1 VAINE
6 VRLDAGS
13 FPGARLVGNAVQV
26 SLMNGAQFGPN
37 GFISGTISYAT
48 VPMDNL
54 DPSSISVAQYTE
66 SSGWRSRKGSSLVSI
81 IF

>member
-54 DPSSISVAQYTE
+54 D
-66 SSGWRSRKGSSLVSI
+66 L
-81 IF
+81 